1 MGKLGNH
8 LIGQFKGVIN
18 MKKINIIIK
27 DNKIKALFSNQKGMA
42 LLTTLI
48 FVFILVTF
56 AVALLT
62 LTSNDTKL
70 STLQKES
77 TRAFYLAETGIDKAL
92 WYLNTPVDLGGE
104 DKYLWR
110 PTSDAPFKEGVTSL
124 EYYEISIENK
134 GVDSPPEKPT
144 DKIEITSVGTVK
156 GGKYSAG
163 KRTVVVTAIIG
174 ISPSSDVSYD
184 HAIFTDGNMTLN
196 GGISI
201 DGSIHS
207 NSDLT
212 ANGDAVNLQNG
223 SATASGTNNLGASGQ
238 PIQDFPKIDWPHFES
253 LAKSADEDSNDEIL
267 GHYYGENTT
276 VVFNTDSN
284 LYGIHFIDGD
294 VKIQAG
300 LIFNNATIFATGT
313 IDVIGSGDVYLDND
327 ISNPLA
333 LIAKGDITIDGS
345 VHGAG
350 VIQSETT
357 ITINGNVNIEPGALY
372 AVDGVLNG
380 GGGTINVVYDTG
392 LAGTPIPGTGVEV
405 YIKTS
410 WREAY

>member
-1 MGKLGNH
+1 MRM
-8 LIGQFKGVIN
+8 IN
-18 MKKINIIIK
+18 IMKKN
-27 DNKIKALFSNQKGMA
+27 NKIRFLLSNQKGMA

-62 LTSNDTKL
+62 MTSNDLKL
-70 STLQKES
+70 STLQRDS
-77 TRAFYLAETGIDKAL
+77 TRAFYLAEMGIEKAL
-92 WYLNTPVDLGGE
+92 WYLNTPVYLGGK
-104 DKYLWR
+104 DKYYWR
-110 PTSDAPFKEGVTSL
+110 PTLFKEELTSL

-144 DKIEITSVGTVK
+144 DTIEITSVGTVK
-156 GGKYSAG
+156 EGKYSAG

-174 ISPSSDVSYD
+174 ISPTSDVSYD
-184 HAIFTDGNMTLN
+184 HAIFTDNSMTLN

-207 NSDLT
+207 NGALT
-212 ANGDAVNLQNG
+212 NNGTLSLING
-223 SATASGTNNLGASGQ
+223 SATAVGDIINMELFGGKSVGENGRL
-238 PIQDFPKIDWPHFES
+238 DFPKIDWPHFES
-253 LAKSADEDSNDEIL
+253 LAKSADVDLDDEIF
-267 GHYYGENTT
+267 GHYYGEDTT
-276 VVFNTDSN
+276 VVFNTDN
-284 LYGIHFIDGD
+284 ELEGIHFIDGD
-294 VKIQAG
+294 VKIQAS
-300 LIFNNATIFATGT
+300 LILNNATIFATGT

-333 LIAKGDITIDGS
+333 LIAKGDITIGGS
-345 VHGAG
+345 VHGEG
-350 VIQSETT
+350 IIQSDSKV
-357 ITINGNVNIEPGALY
+357 TINGNVNIEIGAIY

-380 GGGTINVVYDTG
+380 GGGTINVVYGPG

-405 YIKTS
+405 YLKTS